1 MKTFNLF
8 KSIFDR
14 YYIPAANL
22 ADYGETN
29 RKRLLII
36 SPFLFAFGLVDFILI
51 LALNFYYPTKRLF
64 VLIYFSMF
72 TISSFIVFIYSLKIK
87 GCPKEKSYILKTIPF
102 FVLFYVVLIASLYS
116 FFILGK
122 PFNGFL
128 TFNLTCFICLLTFS
142 FPPLPFIIGAVV
154 ATLCMV
160 PGLYKNFG
168 LGGSADGVL
177 TTVVIICFSLY
188 KKHIEKEQ
196 ILLMKKQK
204 NTLEAKTFG
213 NFTLIYENKV
223 VKFSRTKSN
232 ELIAY
237 LIYKNGSSANTKEL
251 VSVLWGDQA
260 DSARYGN
267 NLRNLIVDIKHS
279 LNELEIQNFFIAE
292 YNNFRIN
299 PEAIKCDYYDFLS
312 GDTKAMNSFAG
323 EFMNQY
329 SWAEESAG
337 FLEMKALKNQ
347 G

>member
-1 MKTFNLF
+1 M
-8 KSIFDR
+8 
-14 YYIPAANL
+14 
-22 ADYGETN
+22 N
-29 RKRLLII
+29 RKRLLIAAPI
-36 SPFLFAFGLVDFILI
+36 LFVFGLVDFILI
-51 LALNFYYPTKRLF
+51 FALNFYYPTKRLF
-64 VLIYFSMF
+64 VLIYFSLF
-72 TISSFIVFIYSLKIK
+72 TISSFVVFIFSLRIK
-87 GCPKEKSYILKTIPF
+87 NCPKEKAYFLKTIPF
-102 FVLFYVVLIASLYS
+102 FVMFYVILTASLYS
-116 FFILGK
+116 FYILRK

-128 TFNLTCFICLLTFS
+128 TFNLTCFISLLAFS
-142 FPPLPFIIGAVV
+142 FPPLPFFLGVI
-154 ATLCMV
+154 ATTVCMA
-160 PGLYKNFG
+160 PGLYKTFG
-168 LGGSADGVL
+168 LSGLADVVL
-177 TTVVIICFSLY
+177 TTVIILCFSLY
-188 KKHIEKEQ
+188 KKRMEKKQ
-196 ILLMKKQK
+196 ILLLKKQK

-251 VSVLWGDQA
+251 ISVLWGDQA

-312 GDTKAMNSFAG
+312 GDTKAINSFAG

-347 G
+347 V

>member
-1 MKTFNLF
+1 MKILDFF
-8 KSIFDR
+8 KSLFDL

-22 ADYGETN
+22 ADFGETN
-29 RKRLLII
+29 RKRLLIL
-36 SPFLFAFGLVDFILI
+36 SPILFIFGLVDFILI
-51 LALNFYYPTKRLF
+51 LAVSFYYPSNRLF
-64 VLIYFSMF
+64 VLIYFGMF
-72 TISSFIVFIYSLKIK
+72 TISSFIVFTYSLKIK
-87 GCPKEKSYILKTIPF
+87 NCPKEKAYILKTIPF
-102 FVLFYVVLIASLYS
+102 FVLFYVVLIAALYS

-128 TFNLTCFICLLTFS
+128 TFNLTCFIALLTFS
-142 FPPLPFIIGAVV
+142 FPPLPFFLGVIA
-154 ATLCMV
+154 ATTCMV
-160 PGLYKNFG
+160 PGLYRNFG
-168 LGGSADGVL
+168 LGGTADAVL
-177 TTVVIICFSLY
+177 TAVIIICFSFY
-188 KKHIEKEQ
+188 KKRIEKKQ

-237 LIYKNGSSANTKEL
+237 LIYKNGSSSNTKEL
-251 VSVLWGDQA
+251 ISVLWGDQA

-279 LNELEIQNFFIAE
+279 MNELEIQNFFIAE

-299 PEAIKCDYYDFLS
+299 PEEIKCDYYDFLA
-312 GDTKAMNSFAG
+312 GDTNAINTFAG

-337 FLEMKALKNQ
+337 FLEMKALKNR
-347 G
+347 